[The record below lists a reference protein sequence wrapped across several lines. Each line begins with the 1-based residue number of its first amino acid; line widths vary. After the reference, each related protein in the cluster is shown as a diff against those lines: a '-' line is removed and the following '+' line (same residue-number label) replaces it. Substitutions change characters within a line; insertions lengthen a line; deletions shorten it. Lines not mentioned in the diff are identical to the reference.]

1 MTLVRGNKGHLY
13 IKYSDPVSQPLYL
26 TEELTFSTDRSRA
39 AKFYPLKSADT
50 SIINGDRISLHTGS
64 RTLVIN
70 HSGIPQLLDRTQIR
84 NEISTFV
91 IMNGTDNT
99 QAIECDDKILLV
111 GNRENMSALRY
122 NLDHGRV
129 PYMTYDKFDLSQ
141 KRMFSFSFEN
151 AFAPMTQRK
160 TVAPQDVP
168 LSSRLP
174 SWLNWLSG
182 PLVVILLII
191 ILILSVLTTRI

>member
-1 MTLVRGNKGHLY
+1 MTLVRGNKGHLH
-13 IKYSDPVSQPLYL
+13 IKHYDPVSQPLYL
-26 TEELTFSTDRSRA
+26 TEDLTFSTDRSQA

-70 HSGIPQLLDRTQIR
+70 QAGIPQLLDRTQIR
-84 NEISTFV
+84 NEVSTFV
-91 IMNGTDNT
+91 IMNGTNNT
-99 QAIECDDKILLV
+99 QAIECETNILFV
-111 GNRENMSALRY
+111 GDRENMSALKY
-122 NLDHGRV
+122 YLDHGRI
-129 PYMTYDKFDLSQ
+129 PHLSYDEFDRSQ
-141 KRMFSFSFEN
+141 KSMFQFAFEH
-151 AFAPMTQRK
+151 ASVPVTQRK